1 MLAGRRGEKVSC
13 GNAHE
18 AALIARID
26 ARDVAAFEELY
37 RLFHP
42 RLVRFLLTIMHRPTI
57 VEEALNDTMMVVWN
71 KAGSYRGASRV
82 STWIFAIAY
91 RQALKALRRQDL
103 PVEDRDADTRISD
116 AQGPEQALGLT
127 QANHRLLA
135 AMASLSPDHRA
146 VIDLTYFHGL
156 GTRDIAEV
164 MGCPVDTVKTR
175 MFHARRKLRG
185 HLPGN
190 AADWLWD
197 D

>member
-1 MLAGRRGEKVSC
+1 MFAGRRREGVSS

-18 AALIARID
+18 AALIARVD

-71 KAGSYRGASRV
+71 KAGAYRGASRV

-91 RQALKALRRQDL
+91 RQALRALRRQDM
-103 PVEDRDADTRISD
+103 PVEDRDADMRPSD
-116 AQGPEQALGLT
+116 AHGPDQVLGLS
-127 QANHRLLA
+127 QAHQCLLT
-135 AMASLSPDHRA
+135 AMAALSPDHRT

-156 GTRDIAEV
+156 GTREIAEV
-164 MGCPVDTVKTR
+164 MNCPVDTVKTR

-185 HLPGN
+185 HLPGE

-197 D
+197 V